1 MITMNKIIK
10 AENENIE
17 NLAALFAKGF
27 IHDPLFCHYIPY
39 EEEREEILKQIF
51 RKYLL
56 DCWDILTVYQTEDG
70 AAALCIYPPK
80 GEPTERMILPSS
92 LQGVYERISQAV
104 APQFYED
111 YLTLDLI
118 AVDEKARGKGYA
130 RALIEAF
137 IHDAKAAG
145 KKGVVEIYNP
155 HNVAFYE
162 KLGFNLAHIQPL
174 GDTLSAYLLEV

>member
-1 MITMNKIIK
+1 MNKIIK
-10 AENENIE
+10 AKNENIE
-17 NLAALFAKGF
+17 KLAALFAKGF
-27 IHDPLFCHYIPY
+27 MKDPLFCHYIPY
-39 EEEREEILKQIF
+39 EEEREGILNQIF
-51 RKYLL
+51 RKYLY

-70 AAALCIYPPK
+70 NAALCIYPPQ
-80 GEPTERMILPSS
+80 GEPTERMMLPAS

-104 APQFYED
+104 APQFYKD

-118 AVDEKARGKGYA
+118 AVNENARGRGYA

-137 IHDAKAAG
+137 IKDAKEAG

-162 KLGFNLAHIQPL
+162 KMGFKLAHIQPL